1 MNRLLRRTLW
11 AGAALSAAVAAL
23 PAVQASATDL
33 VPAKPPAV
41 AGAAANAPGL
51 AKRHKTEYPTVAG
64 AHAKR
69 LRHAAAGAAATGG
82 NLAYGGAM
90 DGIGVTTGP
99 PKVYLVFWGSQW
111 GTASGTNPVTFS
123 GDPKAIA
130 SPLQKMFAG
139 LGTNNEL
146 WSGVMTQFCEGVAK
160 GATTC
165 PAASAHVG
173 YPTGGALAGVWADP
187 SVAAPAQATDH
198 QIAVEAVAAAGHF
211 GNTTAASNRSAQ
223 YVIVSPTGTK
233 PGGFNTASGN
243 FCAWHDWNGD
253 TTLAGGAATS
263 PYGDIAFTN
272 MPYVPDAGS
281 SCGANYVN
289 AGTAGLIDGVTMV
302 EGHEYAETVT
312 DQNPA
317 GGWTDST
324 GSENADKCSW
334 NGTGGTT
341 GSQNVVF
348 STGTFPMQ
356 ATWSNDVSGCQ
367 IAHAIVTNGT
377 VTNDFS
383 IAASPT
389 SATVAAG
396 GSASATISTATTS
409 GSAQTVALTV
419 SGAPAGVT
427 ATLSPTSVTSGAS
440 STLSIATA
448 SSTTPG
454 TYSLTVTGTATSGT
468 KTATVSLTVG
478 AAGTCPSPGQKILNP
493 GFESGATSWTA
504 TAGTIGAFT
513 GQPAH
518 SGSNNLWL
526 DGFGTA
532 KTESATQSITIPAG
546 CTNYTLSFW
555 LHIDTAETTTTTAYD
570 KLTVSLGSTTLA
582 TYSNLNKATGY
593 VQKSF
598 NVSSLK
604 GQTLTLKFNGVE
616 DSSLQTSFVI
626 DDTALTVS

>member
-1 MNRLLRRTLW
+1 M
-11 AGAALSAAVAAL
+11 
-23 PAVQASATDL
+23 
-33 VPAKPPAV
+33 
-41 AGAAANAPGL
+41 
-51 AKRHKTEYPTVAG
+51 
-64 AHAKR
+64 
-69 LRHAAAGAAATGG
+69 
-82 NLAYGGAM
+82 
-90 DGIGVTTGP
+90 
-99 PKVYLVFWGSQW
+99 
-111 GTASGTNPVTFS
+111 
-123 GDPKAIA
+123 
-130 SPLQKMFAG
+130 
-139 LGTNNEL
+139 
-146 WSGVMTQFCEGVAK
+146 
-160 GATTC
+160 
-165 PAASAHVG
+165 
-173 YPTGGALAGVWADP
+173 
-187 SVAAPAQATDH
+187 
-198 QIAVEAVAAAGHF
+198 
-211 GNTTAASNRSAQ
+211 
-223 YVIVSPTGTK
+223 
-233 PGGFNTASGN
+233 
-243 FCAWHDWNGD
+243 
-253 TTLAGGAATS
+253 
-263 PYGDIAFTN
+263 
-272 MPYVPDAGS
+272 
-281 SCGANYVN
+281 N

-383 IAASPT
+383 IGASPT

-493 GFESGATSWTA
+493 GFESGTTSWTA